1 MPTTIPT
8 TTSSTRPGS
17 PSTGDAYFETDT
29 KNYIIYDGANW
40 RGYASDTVFGWTGS
54 SAYSLSIDGTD
65 DYASSLFAPSSI
77 GTGNYSV
84 SFWFNIDSSA
94 TDDFPYFFSMGASA
108 SAGSI
113 YQGVGLSN
121 RSGTTYKVRINNNF
135 SGSYSQT
142 VSSSLDISS
151 GTWYHFVI
159 VRSGNTMTLYKDGSS
174 YLTLSNSDVG
184 SNDLSNGTEFNLGW
198 GAGAASTRF
207 FYGLFDEVAVFNSAL
222 TSTQVDYIY
231 NGQTNSGSGT
241 ATGGVPGNLN
251 SFSPLHW
258 WRMGDNNDN
267 TGSTVYDQGSG
278 AKNLSVQN
286 GSSGSTTP
294 TYSTNVPS

>member
-1 MPTTIPT
+1 MSTLLT
-8 TTSSTRPGS
+8 TTSTTRPS
-17 PSTGDAYFETDT
+17 AQAGDTYFETDT
-29 KNYIIYDGANW
+29 KNIIIYDGTSW

-54 SAYSLSIDGTD
+54 SAYSLSFDGTD
-65 DYASSLFAPSSI
+65 DYASSPFAPSSI

-94 TDDFPYFFSMGASA
+94 TDDFPYFFVMGASA
-108 SAGSI
+108 SLGSI

-142 VSSSLDISS
+142 VSPGLDISA

-174 YLTLSNSDVG
+174 YLTLTNSDVG
-184 SNDLSNGTEFNLGW
+184 SNDLSNGSEFNLGW
-198 GAGAASTRF
+198 GAGAATTRW
-207 FYGLFDEVAVFNSAL
+207 FYGLLDEVAVFNSAL
-222 TSTQVDYIY
+222 TSTQVGYIY

-258 WRMGDNNDN
+258 WRMGDNNNN